1 MSEIPLAH
9 EVLQFTRCSN
19 QVFTRIKA
27 AARRLRRDQVWD
39 DLDDAR
45 VVRTTKHALGA
56 RQVVIEEGRVG
67 EGAADVA
74 EEGTSA
80 RRREGSL
87 RHARSALCR
96 RHILRHLSRRRRRGG
111 SPRRGRAELP
121 LGIAPR
127 SSRTIRPTAR
137 GRRRELPADS
147 AASAG
152 GHGLGGHDHLDLKR
166 IARPVE
172 VLSGAQPAPL
182 RRGL

>member
-67 EGAADVA
+67 EDAYDTLEARGVDGISFATCPEDVDVA
-74 EEGTSA
+74 E
-80 RRREGSL
+80 
-87 RHARSALCR
+87 
-96 RHILRHLSRRRRRGG
+96 
-111 SPRRGRAELP
+111 
-121 LGIAPR
+121 
-127 SSRTIRPTAR
+127 AR
-137 GRRRELPADS
+137 GEDEPNF
-147 AASAG
+147 
-152 GHGLGGHDHLDLKR
+152 
-166 IARPVE
+166 
-172 VLSGAQPAPL
+172 LSE
-182 RRGL
+182 